1 LVTLIIYDIL
11 GRKVATFVN
20 KVQKAGNY
28 EVKFDASNLS
38 SGVYIYQLQSGGF
51 LKSRKI
57 VLLT

>member
-57 VLLT
+57 VLLK

>member
-11 GRKVATFVN
+11 GRKVATLVN

-57 VLLT
+57 VLLK